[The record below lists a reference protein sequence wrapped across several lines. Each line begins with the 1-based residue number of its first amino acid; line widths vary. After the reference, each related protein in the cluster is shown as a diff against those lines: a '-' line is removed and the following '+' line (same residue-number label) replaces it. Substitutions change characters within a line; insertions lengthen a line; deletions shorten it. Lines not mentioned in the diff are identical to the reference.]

1 MSDQQASPIRS
12 VAEGAETFRFTVG
25 APALLRKPFFPNA
38 DSFRHLSVYSAPIDN
53 KCSVEFVPTGTMF

>member
-25 APALLRKPFFPNA
+25 G
-38 DSFRHLSVYSAPIDN
+38 
-53 KCSVEFVPTGTMF
+53 TGTSAKAVFSEYRFVSALVSIFRSHR

>member
-25 APALLRKPFFPNA
+25 GTGTSAKAVFPNA
-38 DSFRHLSVYSAPIDN
+38 DSFRHLSAYSAPIDN